1 MIHYSLKKKKKLNSK
16 IYTLII
22 FLIIF
27 FIVAAVVDR
36 IVYDSYLR
44 PVDKTYKQVIFRVS
58 SGETAKQ
65 VSDSLN
71 SNKLIRSSWAMQ
83 LYMHGKNLTDKLQVG
98 IYSLS
103 PNQDT
108 QQIVEILTSGK
119 IQTNLITII
128 PGKTIFQIKNDLIK
142 YGYTSSEVD
151 YALNP
156 SNYSSLPIF
165 QFVPKGTKTLE
176 GLLWP
181 DSFDRNSDT
190 PLTTIIKESLNETSK
205 KLTSQVQSSFAKEGL
220 SVYQGMILTSIIN
233 QEVSK
238 YSDQTQVAQVFLGR
252 LKNGI
257 SLGADSTSNYG
268 AIAAGLSPSLT
279 YDSPYNTRIHTGLT
293 PTPISTLSDSS
304 LKAAIN
310 PANTNWLYFV
320 TGDDGTTYVSTTY
333 AQHQANTAKYC
344 HKLCGTP

>member
-156 SNYSSLPIF
+156 SNYVSLPIF

-238 YSDQTQVAQVFLGR
+238 YSDQTQVAQVFLSR

-310 PANTNWLYFV
+310 PANTDWLYFV
-320 TGDDGTTYVSTTY
+320 TGDDGTTYFSTTY